1 MELESALL
9 WFSRIS
15 LVFWIGVLVWCVVS
29 IVRKKR
35 KEEEWLS
42 QYMPTLQSNLREN
55 EIKSWVTLDEFERLK
70 EEAPSERR
78 VRRRARA
85 RSEADE

>member
-15 LVFWIGVLVWCVVS
+15 LFFWIGILIWCGVS
-29 IVRKKR
+29 VARKTK
-35 KEEEWLS
+35 KEKEWLS
-42 QYMPTLQSNLREN
+42 QYVPTLQSQIRET
-55 EIKSWVTLDEFERLK
+55 EIQSWVTLDEVERLR

-78 VRRRARA
+78 VRKKGR
-85 RSEADE
+85 EKADG